1 MAWHL
6 LLSFKKDQGNRLQEK
21 GYHGSSSPKYASPRS
36 SVNGGEGSDDMQAS
50 AKFSSIDRL
59 ALLLAAIAHDVD
71 HPANTNQFEI
81 DTLSDLALLHNDQ
94 SVLENH
100 HLVTT
105 FNIMLD
111 TDVAFLSDV
120 DLKQRSFL
128 RKRIVSAVLSTD
140 MVHHF
145 DMCKKLDGVRSFSDL
160 EDNEQN
166 MEFMTNLFVHTADL
180 SAQVLPTVLAAQW
193 ETRVSEE
200 FHAEALMRIKRGAVT
215 LLSHILLHYCYT
227 CYTVVTLFCYTFVT
241 LSLHCCYTVVTHLV
255 TQACPWRLSCKTW
268 TTETFEP
275 RNSLVS

>member
-1 MAWHL
+1 M
-6 LLSFKKDQGNRLQEK
+6 R
-21 GYHGSSSPKYASPRS
+21 
-36 SVNGGEGSDDMQAS
+36 AS

-111 TDVAFLSDV
+111 TNVAFLSDV
-120 DLKQRSFL
+120 DLKQCVSHPHTSFPFSSLLSAFSSPFCCYTVVALWLHCVYTVMTLRSPPFRRSFL

-145 DMCKKLDGVRSFSDL
+145 DMCKKVRIHTTGTPL
-160 EDNEQN
+160 EHHCN
-166 MEFMTNLFVHTADL
+166 T
-180 SAQVLPTVLAAQW
+180 TVTPL
-193 ETRVSEE
+193 EHHCNTT
-200 FHAEALMRIKRGAVT
+200 VT
-215 LLSHILLHYCYT
+215 PL
-227 CYTVVTLFCYTFVT
+227 
-241 LSLHCCYTVVTHLV
+241 
-255 TQACPWRLSCKTW
+255 
-268 TTETFEP
+268 
-275 RNSLVS
+275 